1 MSRKVIIGAAGFIG
15 FHLAKSFLDDGEPE
29 VVLIDNF
36 INTNPDK
43 YFDRLISMAGCQFF
57 NVDAKNADIV
67 GSLIRKK
74 DIVFNFTAVNGTKKF
89 YEIPH
94 TVLRETS
101 VPSILIP
108 EICAKNEVDL
118 YVYFGSSESYAGG
131 VTLGITKI
139 PTHESVPLVISDVNN
154 PRWSY
159 AAAKTIGEMATI
171 SANLQYGLRYQILRI
186 HNFYGPRMGTN
197 HVIPDLIAN
206 FSAKKN
212 EVLGCS
218 QSRTFLFID
227 DGINYIKLLYKNFQS
242 YNQIINIG
250 SQHEIRIRELA
261 EIIMKEIN
269 EAGVIECKEFPE
281 GSVGRRVPDLS
292 KLNSYVELNE
302 TTLRAGITATV
313 NWYKDNE
320 QN

>member
-15 FHLAKSFLDDGEPE
+15 FHLAKSFLDDGESE

-36 INTNPDK
+36 INSKPDK
-43 YFDRLISMAGCQFF
+43 YFDQLTRMAGCEFF
-57 NVDAKNADIV
+57 NVDAKSADIV
-67 GSLIRKK
+67 GSLIRKN
-74 DIVFNFTAVNGTKKF
+74 DIVFNLAAINGTKKF

-94 TVLRETS
+94 TVLSETS

-108 EICAKNEVDL
+108 EICAKNKVDL

-139 PTHESVPLVISDVNN
+139 PTNESVPLVISDVNN

-159 AAAKTIGEMATI
+159 AAAKTIGEIATI
-171 SANLQYGLRYQILRI
+171 SANLEYGLRYQILRI

-206 FSAKKN
+206 FSAKIYK
-212 EVLGCS
+212 VSGCS
-218 QSRTFLFID
+218 QSRTFLYIN
-227 DGINYIKLLYKNFQS
+227 DGINYIKLLYKNLES
-242 YNQIINIG
+242 HNQIINIG

-269 EAGVIECKEFPE
+269 ELGVMECREFPD
-281 GSVGRRVPDLS
+281 GSVSRRVPDLT
-292 KLNSYVELNE
+292 KLNSYMELNE
-302 TTLRAGITATV
+302 TTLSAGITATV
-313 NWYKDNE
+313 NWYKENE
-320 QN
+320 